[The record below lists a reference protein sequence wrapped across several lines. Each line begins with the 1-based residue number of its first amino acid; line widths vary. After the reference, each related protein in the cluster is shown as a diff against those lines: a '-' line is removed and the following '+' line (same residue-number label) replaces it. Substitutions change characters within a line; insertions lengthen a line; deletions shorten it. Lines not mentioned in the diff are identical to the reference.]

1 MKTDQPTK
9 PGAHYWRES
18 DGGEWRVADVF
29 GCSANYFAS
38 IGLRTRRKK
47 DFGGQWLRIPDVD
60 ELVELQRKAK
70 AYDEG
75 QTMIEVAY
83 NGVTMDRFIHPENKE
98 ILEHYG
104 SCAGYTCEPV
114 TIVRKEKP

>member
-1 MKTDQPTK
+1 MKTALPTE

-18 DGGEWRVADVF
+18 DGDEWRMVDVF

-38 IGLRTRRKK
+38 VGLRTRRAK
-47 DFGGQWLRIPDVD
+47 DFGGQWLPIPTAE
-60 ELVELQRKAK
+60 ELVELQGKAK

-75 QTMIEVAY
+75 KTMIEVAY
-83 NGVTMDRFIHPENKE
+83 HGVTMDRFIHPENKE
-98 ILEHYG
+98 ILAHYG

-114 TIVRKEKP
+114 TIMRKAKR